1 MRSMYSQIFDIKK
14 DAESKVKCG
23 SPCGVRAS
31 ATSHGNGKK
40 SGSSPAIGTRK
51 MA

>member
-1 MRSMYSQIFDIKK
+1 MYSQIFDIKK

-23 SPCGVRAS
+23 SPCGIRAS
-31 ATSHGNGKK
+31 ANFTLDGKK